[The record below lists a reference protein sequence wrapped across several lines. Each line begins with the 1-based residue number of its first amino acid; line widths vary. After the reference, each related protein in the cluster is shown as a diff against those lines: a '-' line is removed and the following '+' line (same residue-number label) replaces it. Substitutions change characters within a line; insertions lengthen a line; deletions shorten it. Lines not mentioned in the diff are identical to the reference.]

1 MLQKKISLFPRG
13 TPRQISPSWRRK
25 GDSQGPEAQ
34 FPIYRG
40 TCSKRRARLLC
51 TSLGLLGVL
60 RGGTPVK
67 PPLRLSWK
75 LMKKRW
81 LVNTQSVSRLVSFE
95 ITIFP
100 LLVQYPI
107 RLVLNRYYPS
117 ERKKK
122 TYMGIIDFKISPF
135 VTCPKSNNG
144 LRNKKYSESKTF
156 HGSLVRSGVWWA
168 DTPKWL
174 QPALYSLVHRSPQV
188 PRWLSA
194 MGCTAFLEGHLGSL
208 LLPIGLF
215 KSGLCAFVS
224 SHPFVSLW

>member
-122 TYMGIIDFKISPF
+122 HIWASLI
-135 VTCPKSNNG
+135 
-144 LRNKKYSESKTF
+144 LKYLPSWPVQSQITGSET
-156 HGSLVRSGVWWA
+156 RSTVKA
-168 DTPKWL
+168 KL
-174 QPALYSLVHRSPQV
+174 FMAAL
-188 PRWLSA
+188 
-194 MGCTAFLEGHLGSL
+194 
-208 LLPIGLF
+208 
-215 KSGLCAFVS
+215 
-224 SHPFVSLW
+224 